1 MTNFIIFLAFYFIL
15 FLSGRAIFIV
25 ISKIKNSNFEE
36 GQTIFGV
43 PLYFYYPI
51 IFLFGLGNLTLVL
64 NFFVP
69 VTEIFIYMVFLLLLP
84 LNLLKPINISFEKF
98 FYINLLN
105 LFVLSIS
112 SYTTG
117 LSYDAGLYH
126 LNFQNYIKLEKIIF
140 GLGNFHSRLA
150 FSSIFDYINSNFW
163 FNNNFLFLHFV
174 NLIFISFFFIFV
186 TIHVLKLEN
195 DFFKISSIF
204 LFIFIFLDNFG
215 FAGGRNGSIEI
226 EAITKFDSVFAVLF
240 TLSNVII
247 FNTISNGF
255 KYNNEKVF
263 LLIFVLFSIQL
274 RPIGFLLALPLLF
287 LIYRE
292 KFNLKHFY
300 FPAFLG
306 IFWVIKNLVISS
318 CLIYPVVFSC
328 VDNLKWSNK
337 SYVSKEVEI
346 LRNTSLS
353 YNFDISLLD
362 WFDVWSVR
370 FEFNDTILKNFLL
383 SFFIIFLINIFLVQK
398 KHNLQIKLLSLF
410 YIVLL
415 NLAWLI
421 SVPDIRFGI
430 SIFSTSVALLAVGSH
445 DTKFFTFQNNF
456 IKIGLMTMVF
466 ITILLVPRLENYK
479 KFINEPLKVISHEA
493 KNISY
498 IKKQSSYGYSPQS
511 GEQCWKN
518 IKCSPIYS
526 PKVELNDFFSY
537 KIYELK
543 K

>member
-1 MTNFIIFLAFYFIL
+1 MTNFITFLTFYFIL
-15 FLSGRAIFIV
+15 FLGGRAIFIV
-25 ISKIKNSNFEE
+25 ISKITNNDLDEDHK
-36 GQTIFGV
+36 IFGV
-43 PLYFYYPI
+43 SLYFYYPI
-51 IFLFGLGNLTLVL
+51 IFLFGLGNLTLML
-64 NFFVP
+64 NFFIP
-69 VTEIFIYMVFLLLLP
+69 ITEIFIYILFLILLP
-84 LNLLKPINISFEKF
+84 LNLLKPINISFEKL

-105 LFVLSIS
+105 LFILSIS

-163 FNNNFLFLHFV
+163 FNNNFLFLHFI
-174 NLIFISFFFIFV
+174 NLTFISFFFIFV
-186 TIHVLKLEN
+186 TIHSLKLEN

-204 LFIFIFLDNFG
+204 LFIFIFFDNFG

-226 EAITKFDSVFAVLF
+226 EAITKFDSAFAVLF

-247 FNTISNGF
+247 FNTLINGF
-255 KYNNEKVF
+255 KYNNEKVI
-263 LLIFVLFSIQL
+263 LLVFVIFSIQL
-274 RPIGFLLALPLLF
+274 RPIGFILALPLLF

-300 FPAFLG
+300 LPGFIG
-306 IFWVIKNLVISS
+306 VFWVIKNLIVSS
-318 CLIYPVVFSC
+318 CLIYPVVFTC
-328 VDNLKWSNK
+328 FENLEWSNK
-337 SYVSKEVEI
+337 SFISQEVEI
-346 LRNTSLS
+346 LRNISLS
-353 YNFDISLLD
+353 YNFNISLLD
-362 WFDVWSVR
+362 WFDIWSVR
-370 FEFNDTILKNFLL
+370 FEFNGTILKNFLL

-398 KHNLQIKLLSLF
+398 KHNLQIRLISLF

-415 NLAWLI
+415 NLSWLI

-430 SIFSTSVALLAVGSH
+430 SIFSTSVALIAVGSH
-445 DTKFFTFQNNF
+445 DIKFFTFQNSF
-456 IKIGLMTMVF
+456 IKIGLMTMIF

-526 PKVELNDFFSY
+526 PNVELNDFFSY